1 MFHLFFSGSGSD
13 TRQKRYSPFPSPY
26 LHVWKH
32 PLGRS
37 EEKAGPLNSD
47 QGLTPGLPITGTPD
61 KIGKRY
67 TPFGSPPFINY
78 WKNKQKET
86 REITNSNEKQELY
99 QRILLQLLDEMNQK
113 DKKYMPFLNG
123 HRQEEWQ
130 TENLE
135 KSSVENQEKVLDRI
149 LEGK

>member
-1 MFHLFFSGSGSD
+1 MN
-13 TRQKRYSPFPSPY
+13 Y
-26 LHVWKH
+26 LSSNCFLVS
-32 PLGRS
+32 LDR
-37 EEKAGPLNSD
+37 
-47 QGLTPGLPITGTPD
+47 GLTRLPISGAPG
-61 KIGKRY
+61 KVSKRY

-99 QRILLQLLDEMNQK
+99 QRILLQMLDEMNQK

-123 HRQEEWQ
+123 HGQEEWQ

-135 KSSVENQEKVLDRI
+135 KSSVENQEKVLQRI
-149 LEGK
+149 LEGKYSCNKITTTWIQISRQNVPPGFDITK